1 MIRLCTFETA
11 ANLYGSRRQANNF
24 YAVMTAKRFQTRT
37 EEEIEQLLRDKS
49 SKATNK
55 ATHNA
60 VKTLRDFCKEQN
72 LYESFQ
78 ELSKT
83 DLNSLLKKFY
93 TSARKCDGSLYSKS
107 SLVAIRYGISRYL
120 QQEKGLK
127 IIDDE
132 AFTCNIC
139 DMN

>member
-1 MIRLCTFETA
+1 
-11 ANLYGSRRQANNF
+11 
-24 YAVMTAKRFQTRT
+24 MTAKRFQTRT